1 MFINKILQGK
11 IIMMYSKKDIL
22 RSLKELNYYIDE
34 QILNNFIKN
43 WKIDAIYEDEDGV
56 EFFDNL
62 SIVKI
67 KKGISLKSQGYD
79 NDEIIYHIGKILAEK
94 HFDEVKEKPVK
105 EKIILSN
112 EILPAS
118 ISSTEVKTT
127 SFDTTNEN
135 LKILADV
142 IAQKVTEDLSE
153 ILDKIEFSQ
162 NMKKETKLE
171 QDNEKLSQKV
181 EELLDDNKKL
191 AQRVEQLEK
200 RKNYFI
206 NFFKKYFTF

>member
-1 MFINKILQGK
+1 
-11 IIMMYSKKDIL
+11 MMYSKKDIL

-94 HFDEVKEKPVK
+94 HFDEIKEKPVK
-105 EKIILSN
+105 EKLILSN

-118 ISSTEVKTT
+118 ISATEVKTT
-127 SFDTTNEN
+127 SLDTTNEN

-142 IAQKVTEDLSE
+142 IAQKVTEELSE
-153 ILDKIEFSQ
+153 RLDKIEFSQ
-162 NMKKETKLE
+162 NMKKESKLE

-191 AQRVEQLEK
+191 AQRVEQLERK
-200 RKNYFI
+200 KNYFI
-206 NFFKKYFTF
+206 DFFKKYFTF